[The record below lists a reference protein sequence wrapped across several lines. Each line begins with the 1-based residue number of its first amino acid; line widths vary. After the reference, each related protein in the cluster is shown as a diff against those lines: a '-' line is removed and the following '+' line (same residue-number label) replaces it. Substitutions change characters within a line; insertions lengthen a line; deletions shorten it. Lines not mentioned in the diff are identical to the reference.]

1 MGVEYSINVTEYY
14 DSNKLSSADIKDEI
28 DFSKK
33 QCSET
38 CWTNFPLR
46 CFKNYHMN

>member
-28 DFSKK
+28 DFPA
-33 QCSET
+33 
-38 CWTNFPLR
+38 WLVLVIHRPA
-46 CFKNYHMN
+46 